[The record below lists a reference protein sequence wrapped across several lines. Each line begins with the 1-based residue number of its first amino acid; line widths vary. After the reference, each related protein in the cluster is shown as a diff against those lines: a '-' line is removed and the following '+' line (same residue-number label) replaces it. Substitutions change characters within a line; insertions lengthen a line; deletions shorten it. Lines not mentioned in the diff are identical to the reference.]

1 MTFVVGLTG
10 GIGSGKSVVA
20 DRFSAL
26 GVDIIDT
33 DVIAHALTAPGGAAI
48 PEIRAR
54 FGAEY
59 IAPDGSLERERMRTL
74 VFSDRQ
80 SRLDLEA
87 ILHPRIRT
95 QVEARVEGSTAPYAM
110 VVVPLLVESSNYRNR
125 GWRIAVVDCREQ
137 TQVARVMARSAL
149 PRNEVLRIMA
159 NQASREL
166 RLETADDVID
176 NDGPIERLGPQIE
189 RLHGLYLGGAAA
201 T

>member
-149 PRNEVLRIMA
+149 PRSEVLRIMA

-189 RLHGLYLGGAAA
+189 RLHGIYLGGAAA
-201 T
+201 P